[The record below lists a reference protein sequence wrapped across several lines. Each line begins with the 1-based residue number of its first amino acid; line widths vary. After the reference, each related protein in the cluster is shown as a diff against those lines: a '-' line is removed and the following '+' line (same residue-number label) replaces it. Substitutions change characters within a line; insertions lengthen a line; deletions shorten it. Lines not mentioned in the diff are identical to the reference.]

1 MRHDLRKPE
10 EMRNV
15 KITSN
20 YIIYPEGSVLIEFGN
35 TKVLCNATV
44 EEKVPPFKLES
55 KEGWVTAEYSMLP
68 RATST
73 RTNREINKL
82 KKNSRGS
89 EIQRLIGRSLRAAID
104 LAKLGSRTI
113 IIDCDVLQADGGTRT
128 ASITGGFIAMYQAC
142 QQLVDKKILKENPI
156 SSFVAA
162 ISVGIVDSQVLSDL
176 CYIEDSTAEVDCN
189 IVMDENLEII
199 EIQGTAEGK
208 SFSQDE
214 LNKMIDYG
222 KTSISQLILLQK
234 KELLGK

>member
-89 EIQRLIGRSLRAAID
+89 EIQRLIGRSLRASID
-104 LAKLGSRTI
+104 LAKLGPRTI

-142 QQLVDKKILKENPI
+142 QQLVDKKVIKENPI

-162 ISVGIVDSQVLSDL
+162 ISVGIVDSKVLSDL

-189 IVMDENLEII
+189 IVMNENLEII

>member
-1 MRHDLRKPE
+1 MRHDKRLPE

-15 KITSN
+15 TITSN

-35 TKVLCNATV
+35 TKVLCNATI
-44 EEKVPPFKLES
+44 EESVPPFKFES

-68 RATST
+68 RATSS

-89 EIQRLIGRSLRAAID
+89 EIQRLIGRSLRASID
-104 LAKLGSRTI
+104 LAKLGPRTI

-128 ASITGGFIAMYQAC
+128 ASITGGFIALYQAC
-142 QQLVDKKILKENPI
+142 QQLVDKKIIKENPI
-156 SSFVAA
+156 SSFIAA
-162 ISVGIVDSQVLSDL
+162 ISVGIVDSKVLSDL
-176 CYIEDSTAEVDCN
+176 CYLEDSSAEVDCN
-189 IVMDENLEII
+189 IVMNEKSEII

-214 LNKMIDYG
+214 LNVMIDYA
-222 KTSISQLILLQK
+222 KTSIKQLILLQK
-234 KELLGK
+234 KEVLGK